1 MMITGKTL
9 FAVVD
14 SDEPF
19 EPSLING
26 VKQAGAILSTMA
38 SQPFDLLF
46 LFYMPTTRVNAQ
58 ETSREVRRRHPECK
72 TMLLE
77 LPESDPERPML
88 VISQLLRRVR
98 HLLRTSRNS
107 DNHVSLSSGSPEM
120 RAALLFLVTASVLP
134 ASLLRVGSSAERLL
148 GPPSVKEFRLGAL
161 GASIEPGGANCLEGL
176 IESIDMNSF
185 SVSEDRYQ
193 QVEPVLK
200 EIPIYIFADSMKLV
214 VETAA
219 RVAPTETSVLILG
232 PSGTG
237 KEPFARLIHRLS
249 SRSGKPLR
257 SVNCA
262 GLSPTLIESELFG
275 HVKGAFTDAK
285 TDRTGIFESADK
297 GTLFLDEIGD
307 LPYSLQAKLLRAVE
321 QGEIQP
327 LGSSEIRRVDV
338 RIIAATSV
346 DLPTA
351 MKERRFRKDLY
362 YRLSGA
368 KVLLPPLEARREEI
382 TYLALKLLERRN
394 QAGGVPTTFSKESIR
409 CLNEHSWPGNVREL
423 KNVVENAIN
432 YAIADGSDVIKP
444 EHIVIDTAPIGEPS
458 LDCLPFP
465 PPGLDLKKI
474 QREVHAHYVYKA
486 LSVSRGNQ
494 SEAAR
499 LLGIKK
505 QSVSEFLAKKDDR
518 PA

>member
-1 MMITGKTL
+1 MITGNTL

-14 SDEPF
+14 SQEPF
-19 EPSLING
+19 AASLING
-26 VKQAGAILSTMA
+26 VKQAGTILSTMA
-38 SQPFDLLF
+38 SQPFDILF
-46 LFYMPTTRVNAQ
+46 LFYTPTTRVNAQ
-58 ETSREVRRRHPECK
+58 ETSREVQRRHPECK
-72 TMLLE
+72 TVLLE
-77 LPESDPERPML
+77 LPESDPENPL
-88 VISQLLRRVR
+88 LAFTQLSRRVR
-98 HLLRTSRNS
+98 RLLRASRNS
-107 DNHVSLSSGSPEM
+107 DNHVCMSSGSPEM
-120 RAALLFLVTASVLP
+120 RAALLFLVTVGVLP
-134 ASLLRVGSSAERLL
+134 ASLLQVGSSAERLL
-148 GPPSVKEFRLGAL
+148 SPPAVKEFRLSAT
-161 GASIEPGGANCLEGL
+161 GASIDPDGADYLESL
-176 IESIDMNSF
+176 IESIDIDSF
-185 SVSEDRYQ
+185 CVSFDRYQ
-193 QVEPVLK
+193 EVEPVLK
-200 EIPIYIFADSMKLV
+200 EIPIYILADSMKLAV
-214 VETAA
+214 VTAA
-219 RVAPTETSVLILG
+219 RVAATETPVLILG

-307 LPYSLQAKLLRAVE
+307 LPYNLQAKLLRAVE
-321 QGEIQP
+321 HGEIKP
-327 LGSSEIRRVDV
+327 LGSSEMRKVDV
-338 RIIAATSV
+338 RIIAATNV

-351 MKERRFRKDLY
+351 MKERHFREDLY

-368 KVLLPPLEARREEI
+368 KVQLPPLEARREEI

-394 QAGGVPTTFSKESIR
+394 QAGGVPTTFSNESIR
-409 CLNEHSWPGNVREL
+409 CLKQHSWPGNVREL

-432 YAIADGSDVIKP
+432 YAIVDGSDVIKP
-444 EHIVIDTAPIGEPS
+444 EHIVIDTAPVGALS

-486 LSVSRGNQ
+486 LSVSGGNQ
-494 SEAAR
+494 SEAAK

-505 QSVSEFLAKKDDR
+505 QSISEFLTKENDR